1 MLDQQSRWQR
11 ILLGCVF
18 LSGILAMS
26 SQAQPNSAAVSRPS
40 DINRADPTVRQMLG
54 QKLMLDLRYYCQQ
67 ATPAGAC
74 RTPLTSLPAELAALI
89 SQYNIGG
96 VILFAE
102 NLQHNQ
108 QIITLNRQLQQAA
121 ASSAL
126 KQPLFISIDQ
136 EGGRVARLPRQLAT
150 SFSGNMAIG
159 ATYPRHGNHFA
170 KLSGTILADELLAL
184 GINVNFAPTVDVNV
198 NPDNPVINVRAFAE
212 NPAVVAELGGA
223 MTAAMQ
229 QRGVIAALKHFPG
242 HGDTHVDSH
251 LGLPRVEHSRQ
262 QIDQVDLLPFT
273 EIINKQQPGMIM
285 TAHIQYPA
293 LDSTTFTAK
302 DGQQMLKPAT
312 LSRAILHDLLRQQLG
327 YNGLIVTDALDMA
340 GISHFFSPHDAVIAT
355 FAAGADIALMPVK
368 LQSPAE
374 LADLAA
380 LLTALAQAVEDGELD
395 RTELRTSYQRI
406 IKLKQQYPL
415 LPEGTAAAQLAKAD
429 KLLGSKAHRQAELA
443 LAQAAITRIPPA
455 EHADNKA
462 TLPALNGKQIVLIMP
477 DSNKAAALSLALQQ
491 QSNQPLS
498 IRSLSLLQDDLSEAG
513 TLLAGAGV
521 VISGFITPMPSLAEI
536 GGMDDVSALGP
547 LAARYQRQQQDF
559 LNLLRQV
566 KQLQTPHVFIS
577 LRAPY
582 DAAIYGQYADVSLA
596 SYAYNSE
603 DNAIAAGD
611 PGATYTALARVLL
624 GQAEPTGSLPVTVK
638 PASTELAAPAKPNK
652 QGSAH

>member
-1 MLDQQSRWQR
+1 
-11 ILLGCVF
+11 
-18 LSGILAMS
+18 MS
-26 SQAQPNSAAVSRPS
+26 NQPQPGTERTHPEATGPEPRSEPRSEPS
-40 DINRADPTVRQMLG
+40 IRQMLG
-54 QKLMLDLRYYCQQ
+54 QKLMLDLRYYCQD
-67 ATPAGAC
+67 ATPAGKC
-74 RTPLTSLPAELAALI
+74 RTPLTSLPPELAQLI
-89 SQYNIGG
+89 SQYDIGG

-102 NLQHNQ
+102 NLQDSQ

-121 ASSAL
+121 TRSDL

-159 ATYPRHGNHFA
+159 ATYPQHGNYFA
-170 KLSGTILADELLAL
+170 EQAGTILADELLAL

-212 NPAVVAELGGA
+212 NPLVVAELGGA

-262 QIDQVDLLPFT
+262 QIDQIDLLPFA

-293 LDSTTFTAK
+293 LDSSTFTAK
-302 DGQQMLKPAT
+302 DGQQMIKPAT

-380 LLTALAQAVEDGELD
+380 LLNALEQAVANDQLD
-395 RTELRTSYQRI
+395 STELRASYQRI
-406 IKLKQQYPL
+406 ISLKQQYPL
-415 LPEGTAAAQLAKAD
+415 LPEGNAATQLAAAE
-429 KLLGSKAHRQAELA
+429 KLLGSPAHRQVELA
-443 LAQAAITRIPPA
+443 LAQAAITRIPT
-455 EHADNKA
+455 ADDAKN
-462 TLPALNGKQIVLIMP
+462 TSLPLLKDKQIVLIMP

-491 QSNQPLS
+491 QSPQPLQ
-498 IRSLSLLQDDLSEAG
+498 IQSLSLLQDDLSDAG
-513 TLLAGAGV
+513 LLLAQADV

-559 LNLLRQV
+559 LSLLRQV
-566 KQLQTPHVFIS
+566 EQLQAPHVFIS

-582 DAAIYGQYADVSLA
+582 DAAVYGQYADLSLA

-603 DNAIAAGD
+603 DSAIAAGD

-624 GQAEPTGSLPVTVK
+624 GQAAPAGSLPVTIK
-638 PASTELAAPAKPNK
+638 PVLPEQTAPVASNNPAKTR
-652 QGSAH
+652 